1 LIERI
6 RSATDEVLA
15 SEIAR
20 KPREDLCAELFR
32 RYGKRIYLWCFNYT
46 HDVDEAIDLSQEI
59 FIKIFANVRSFAGR
73 SRFSTWVYQVTRNH
87 CLGELSKK
95 RVQWRNRLRSLENG
109 HGAETLETDFCER
122 IDALRDLERVL
133 DAAKDSME
141 PNELAAFVL
150 HYREG
155 LTVNEITEI
164 LGCGNAT
171 GARALL
177 QSARRKFDRLTRK
190 GDSGDA

>member
-6 RSATDEVLA
+6 RSATDETLA
-15 SEIAR
+15 FEIAR
-20 KPREDLCAELFR
+20 KPREELFAELFR

-59 FIKIFANVRSFAGR
+59 FIKIFANVMSFAGR
-73 SRFSTWVYQVTRNH
+73 SSFSTWAYQVTRNH

-95 RVQWRNRLRSLENG
+95 RVQWRKRLRSLEDG
-109 HGAETLETDFCER
+109 DGGEASDTDFYER
-122 IDALRDLERVL
+122 IDALGDLERVL
-133 DAAKDSME
+133 DAAKDCME

-171 GARALL
+171 GARTLL
-177 QSARRKFDRLTRK
+177 QNARRKFGRLVRK
-190 GDSGDA
+190 RDSEDV